1 MAVKILRD
9 GAGISTMP
17 IEYAEKQTPKYNK
30 QNCEALGITPLEGY
44 TAIEDK

>member
-9 GAGISTMP
+9 GADISKMP

-30 QNCEALGITPLEGY
+30 QNCEALGITPLKDY
-44 TAIEDK
+44 VAIEEN